1 MSEKTYMNK
10 RKQFSSLL
18 FERALPNEY
27 LVEVGKKNPI
37 PVLGGK
43 KLKLFSR
50 FLRIPAYVQKLS
62 FTTDNANIDYQG
74 IGIEGYAGWRINP
87 EKPQIAIAT
96 LDFFDETDPM
106 TKTNEALK
114 TICIEAVRHVIA
126 NMTIEQALK
135 NKDEIADNLK
145 QQLKAIEDKWGI
157 VFDHVGIEKVRIM
170 SNKLFTDLQSDYRN
184 KLHEESEKKRIA
196 TQRNIAKEQ
205 NHANEKNKLEELETS
220 QKVSMIRINNT
231 TQLRVREIEEH
242 HNVEEKERLLREEN
256 YRQNQ
261 IFDLEKQEKEFE
273 LKQKQ
278 QQIQIQTLQKELEL
292 LKAKNEAQQIEHLLQ
307 TNQLEIEKLSRETL
321 QQFSPEFLTNELIT
335 RLPEIFK
342 AFRINNYS
350 VMETGDQKSVSP
362 VVKIIEE
369 LLFVIQKS
377 DLVKKKQ

>member
-220 QKVSMIRINNT
+220 QKVSMIRINNN